1 MTESQKY
8 LLLALTA
15 VLAGAVYWDRS
26 EPHATAGTQP
36 GGQSAVGS
44 ARPPTGGPA
53 GGPTRSPGAKPAR
66 TDAELAVHPLAALA
80 RAELVA
86 TVERPLFE
94 QKRRRYVEPPPPPSV
109 IPPLPPAT
117 APSSSAAPPPDPNAF
132 RVVGIIVGGKRSTA
146 LVIKAGTE
154 QTLRVE
160 EGQTVDS
167 WVVDKIQRDHIVMSR
182 NKDRMEFRM
191 LRRPS
196 GA

>member
-1 MTESQKY
+1 MYTRVSRAFFQ
-8 LLLALTA
+8 
-15 VLAGAVYWDRS
+15 AGSRN
-26 EPHATAGTQP
+26 AGTP
-36 GGQSAVGS
+36 FEMASTPV
-44 ARPPTGGPA
+44 T
-53 GGPTRSPGAKPAR
+53 
-66 TDAELAVHPLAALA
+66 AA
-80 RAELVA
+80 
-86 TVERPLFE
+86 
-94 QKRRRYVEPPPPPSV
+94 
-109 IPPLPPAT
+109 
-117 APSSSAAPPPDPNAF
+117 PPDPNAF